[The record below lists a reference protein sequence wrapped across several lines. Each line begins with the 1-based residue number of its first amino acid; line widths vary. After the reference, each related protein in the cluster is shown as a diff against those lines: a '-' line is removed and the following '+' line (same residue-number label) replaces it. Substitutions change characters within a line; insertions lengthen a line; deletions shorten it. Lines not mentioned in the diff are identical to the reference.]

1 MLTWHIFCGLLFC
14 AMAEDVAYDAYVVIA
29 DFAGV
34 AENELSIRVGDSL
47 IVLQTTPEGW
57 SEGYTS
63 DGRQGWFPT
72 AYAKF
77 NPAGRDEVI
86 EEIKEA
92 HQMSFMSTTQ
102 PNSTQSTWSQASLP
116 STNVN
121 VRNVV
126 SISKEKAKTKQQ
138 TKDPFPGIRLKSE
151 EDQGAFPG
159 VRLRAVDE
167 SGGGAFPGIRLRTAP
182 GMNAPTPGG
191 GGGGGQPFPGI
202 RHHVA
207 APDKNLEKKKKAEE
221 KKKEKER
228 RKKERE
234 MRKDVRM
241 FGAPLKATV
250 SQEGHES
257 MVPFIVRCCVAHL
270 LKGDHLLREGIFRLS
285 GAKPEIDALKVC
297 FDAGVEANCYEAV
310 QKADLDAVTG
320 VLKQYFR
327 ELPDPLFTY
336 QFYGKFVKFG
346 VEKNLAG
353 IKSTLQT
360 LPPGHK
366 ETIVF
371 MLGLLTKVTEYQ
383 DRNKMTESNVGI
395 VFVPTLM
402 RSPSDD
408 DDENDEPESLKS
420 AFFFMIQNASSFLK
434 DEPKISSLLQT
445 LMAEH
450 AGNSTPSVP
459 TLSHQYSAA
468 SLPPPVMS
476 GPLPPPI
483 GGGAL
488 PPSIANIPPPIF

>member
-1 MLTWHIFCGLLFC
+1 
-14 AMAEDVAYDAYVVIA
+14 MADGVAFDAYIVIA

-34 AENELSIRVGDSL
+34 AENELSIHIGDSL

-57 SEGYTS
+57 SEGYTA

-86 EEIKEA
+86 EEIKET
-92 HQMSFMSTTQ
+92 HQMSSLSVAQ
-102 PNSTQSTWSQASLP
+102 SSSTQNLSAQASLP

-121 VRNVV
+121 VRDVASV
-126 SISKEKAKTKQQ
+126 SKEKAKTKPQ
-138 TKDPFPGIRLKSE
+138 TNDPFPGIRLKSE
-151 EDQGAFPG
+151 EDKGAFPG

-167 SGGGAFPGIRLRTAP
+167 SGGSAFPGIRLRTAP
-182 GMNAPTPGG
+182 GMNEPTPGGGGGG

-207 APDKNLEKKKKAEE
+207 VPDKNMEKKKKAEE

-228 RKKERE
+228 KKKERE
-234 MRKDVRM
+234 MRKDLRIASEGM
-241 FGAPLKATV
+241 FGVPLKATIA
-250 SQEGHES
+250 QEGHES
-257 MVPFIVRCCVAHL
+257 MVPFIVRCCVAHI
-270 LKGDHLLREGIFRLS
+270 LKGNHLHREGIFRLS

-297 FDAGVEANCYEAV
+297 FESGVEANCYEAI

-327 ELPDPLFTY
+327 ELPDPLFTF
-336 QFYGKFVKFG
+336 QNHGKFVKFG

-353 IKSTLQT
+353 IKSTLQS
-360 LPPGHK
+360 LPSGHK

-371 MLGLLTKVTEYQ
+371 MLGLLNKVTEYQ
-383 DRNKMTESNVGI
+383 DINKMTEANVGI

-408 DDENDEPESLKS
+408 ENDEPESLKS
-420 AFFFMIQNASSFLK
+420 SFFFMIQNANALLK
-434 DEPKISSLLQT
+434 DEPKVNSLLQT

-450 AGNSTPSVP
+450 TGCSPSNVSTPP
-459 TLSHQYSAA
+459 PSHQYTTST
-468 SLPPPVMS
+468 LPPPVVS
-476 GPLPPPI
+476 GSLPPPI